1 MPQAD
6 LEVKG
11 EDMNSGNDSADSIR
25 EINLSYVLLAQKM
38 LRLDRS
44 VGEARLG
51 LSGQVADILVNLT
64 MAQIVKLATAP
75 HLLCAFR
82 FDDQSMLSSLSRAD
96 DQMKA
101 VPTESMLEFA
111 H

>member
-1 MPQAD
+1 
-6 LEVKG
+6 
-11 EDMNSGNDSADSIR
+11 MNFGNDSADSIR

-44 VGEARLG
+44 VGGARLG
-51 LSGQVADILVNLT
+51 LSGKVADILVNLT
-64 MAQIVKLATAP
+64 MAQVVKLATAL

-82 FDDQSMLSSLSRAD
+82 FDDQSMLSSLSRSD

-101 VPTESMLEFA
+101 VPTESMLECA